1 MTQPGLTG
9 VAAFDKSEDRMLA
22 VVARTFG
29 AGGASVLR
37 SRQVRVT
44 HTLLFIAALIV
55 SPGVCAACARGCL
68 EQGSPCSAS
77 SPSTG
82 ISFAVAATR
91 GHGSCCGTM
100 DGPIQG
106 SQGPG
111 HRPHTTADAAD
122 GFLHSLMM
130 VCGGESCDC
139 LLAARDVT
147 SAVTSASESFE
158 LEPFVASWAVLQRP
172 TVAIAGPLELRGF
185 PEKPASRPVRVLYG
199 VWRN

>member
-1 MTQPGLTG
+1 MF
-9 VAAFDKSEDRMLA
+9 AI
-22 VVARTFG
+22 VARTFG
-29 AGGASVLR
+29 AGGANVLR

-55 SPGVCAACARGCL
+55 SPGVCAACARGCV
-68 EQGSPCSAS
+68 EQGSPCSIS

-100 DGPIQG
+100 DGPTKG

-130 VCGGESCDC
+130 VCGGDSCDC
-139 LLAARDVT
+139 LLEARDVT
-147 SAVTSASESFE
+147 SAVTNSPESFE
-158 LEPFVASWAVLQRP
+158 QLPSAVRVASVQVPAGALV
-172 TVAIAGPLELRGF
+172 GPLELGGF

>member
-1 MTQPGLTG
+1 
-9 VAAFDKSEDRMLA
+9 MLA
-22 VVARTFG
+22 LVARTFG
-29 AGGASVLR
+29 AGGARALR

-44 HTLLFIAALIV
+44 HTLLFIAALVV
-55 SPGVCAACARGCL
+55 SPGVCAACARGCVERSSDRSL
-68 EQGSPCSAS
+68 S

-82 ISFAVAATR
+82 TSFAVAATR

-122 GFLHSLMM
+122 GSLHSLMM

-139 LLAARDVT
+139 LLEAREVS
-147 SAVTSASESFE
+147 SAVTSPLESFE
-158 LEPFVASWAVLQRP
+158 EESFVASGPALQRP
-172 TVAIAGPLELRGF
+172 TLAIVGPLELRGF